1 MVATLG
7 LFKKNV
13 FWKKSYDVIISVP
26 GVTSKILSL
35 ESNYIED
42 VVMWPKFGN
51 SSISIREVI
60 ITTILQGFY
69 QKNSFF
75 EWCYWFKFNNL
86 RLARGLY
93 ISASKGLR
101 LKVRR
106 FLRLI
111 PTFLEVTGEKQVG
124 GLSGPTPSWIGLK
137 D

>member
-13 FWKKSYDVIISVP
+13 FWKKSYDVILSVP

-51 SSISIREVI
+51 SCISIREVI

-69 QKNSFF
+69 QKNFFFF
-75 EWCYWFKFNNL
+75 EWFKFNNL
-86 RLARGLY
+86 RLVRGLY

-101 LKVRR
+101 LKVRK

-111 PTFLEVTGEKQVG
+111 PTFLEVKGEKQVG
-124 GLSGPTPSWIGLK
+124 GLSGLSLSWIGLK

>member
-51 SSISIREVI
+51 SNISIREVI

-69 QKNSFF
+69 QKNFFFF
-75 EWCYWFKFNNL
+75 EWFKFNNL
-86 RLARGLY
+86 RLVRGLY

-101 LKVRR
+101 LKVRK

-111 PTFLEVTGEKQVG
+111 PTFLEVKGEKQVG
-124 GLSGPTPSWIGLK
+124 GLSGLSLSWIGLK